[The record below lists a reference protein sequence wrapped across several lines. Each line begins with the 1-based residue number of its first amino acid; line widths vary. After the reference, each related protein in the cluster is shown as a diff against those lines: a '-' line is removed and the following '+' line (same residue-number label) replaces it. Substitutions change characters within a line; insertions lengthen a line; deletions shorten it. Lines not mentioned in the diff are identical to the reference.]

1 MGFFSN
7 IFNRGKAYTDK
18 SIAPAHACEMEIDGK
33 KHLLLEFD
41 MDFSTATANR
51 YIPMYAV
58 FADKISPELE
68 SWITRSSKRKDGII
82 KFFRNSDN
90 LSEGA
95 VFTLSFSD
103 AVCKS
108 YKKSTRGDNPVTT
121 LVLAAKHIKLQDE
134 EFLMN

>member
-1 MGFFSN
+1 MGFFAN
-7 IFNRGKAYTDK
+7 IFKKGKVYTDK
-18 SIAPAHACEMEIDGK
+18 IAPAYACEMEIDGQ

-41 MDFSTATANR
+41 MDFSTATSDR

-58 FADKISPELE
+58 FADKIPSGLE
-68 SWITRSSKRKDGII
+68 SWITRSSKKKDGVV
-82 KFFRNSDN
+82 KFFRNNDS

-95 VFTLSFSD
+95 IFTLSFSG

-108 YKKSTRGDNPVTT
+108 YKKSTCSDNPVTT
-121 LVLAAKHIKLQDE
+121 LVLTTKHIKLQDE